1 MTDKYYRDR
10 LVPNRVYKTN
20 GKKVNEDGFYAEAI
34 YNYDGDIE
42 SLPLHDAKGSAWE
55 KDYKQNRIEEYG
67 SLAEQIEYITENG
80 LDAWQTKVQEIKTK
94 YPKESE

>member
-10 LVPNRVYKTN
+10 LVPDRVYKTN

-42 SLPLHDAKGSAWE
+42 SLPLHDAKGSPWE

-67 SLAEQIEYITENG
+67 SVETQLEFLVENG
-80 LDAWQTKVQEIKTK
+80 VDAFITRQNEIKTK
-94 YPKESE
+94 YPKENE